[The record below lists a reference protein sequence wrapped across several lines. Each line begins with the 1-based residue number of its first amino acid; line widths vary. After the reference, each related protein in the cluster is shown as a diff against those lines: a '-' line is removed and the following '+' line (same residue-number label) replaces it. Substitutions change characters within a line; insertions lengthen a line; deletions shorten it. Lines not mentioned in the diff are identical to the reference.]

1 MNYKISGAPM
11 PVVEIDM
18 DRGESIYTQS
28 GGMCWMTEGV
38 DMQTTMTG
46 GLLKGHGRLCTGESL
61 FMVTYAAQQDGVSA
75 AFAATMPG
83 EIHKIDVSQGKEY
96 IAQKQAF
103 LCAEQGVTLST
114 YFQKKLGAGLFGG
127 EGFLMQKLSG
137 NGTAFL
143 ELGGSIVCRELAAGE
158 KIIVDTSHVA
168 YFESSCGFN
177 VRTVKGVRNVLFGG
191 EGLFLT
197 ELTGPGKV
205 WLQTMTASNLAE
217 TIIPYIP
224 KPSSN

>member
-1 MNYKISGAPM
+1 
-11 PVVEIDM
+11 
-18 DRGESIYTQS
+18 
-28 GGMCWMTEGV
+28 
-38 DMQTTMTG
+38 
-46 GLLKGHGRLCTGESL
+46 
-61 FMVTYAAQQDGVSA
+61 
-75 AFAATMPG
+75 
-83 EIHKIDVSQGKEY
+83 
-96 IAQKQAF
+96 
-103 LCAEQGVTLST
+103 
-114 YFQKKLGAGLFGG
+114 
-127 EGFLMQKLSG
+127 MQKLSG

-143 ELGGSIVCRELAAGE
+143 ELGGSILCRELAAGE

>member
-38 DMQTTMTG
+38 DMQTNMKG
-46 GLLKGHGRLCTGESL
+46 GLLKGLGRLFTGESL

-83 EIHKIDVSQGKEY
+83 EIHKIDV
-96 IAQKQAF
+96 
-103 LCAEQGVTLST
+103 CAEQGVTLST